1 MEQSCL
7 STRKNIKLLGIN
19 DSGSSE
25 EYLINSPIEIGIE
38 PDLNMVNSTDKI
50 YNIDVSYTS
59 EYNIEVEY

>member
-1 MEQSCL
+1 MPIRAQ
-7 STRKNIKLLGIN
+7 NYYIKLVGIN
-19 DSGSSE
+19 VSGSSE

-38 PDLNMVNSTDKI
+38 PALNMVNSTDKI

>member
-7 STRKNIKLLGIN
+7 SARKTIIN

-38 PDLNMVNSTDKI
+38 PALNMVNSTDKI

>member
-1 MEQSCL
+1 MPIRAQ
-7 STRKNIKLLGIN
+7 NYYIKLVGIN

-38 PDLNMVNSTDKI
+38 PVLNMVNSTDKI